1 MSIVLRQICLV
12 AEKLAPVLEDFKAVF
27 DMDVCFVDEGVAAF
41 GLENAL
47 MPIGTNFIEVVA
59 PVKEGTAAG
68 RYLARRGGNGGYM
81 VICAAASKDVQDD
94 VRARAAD
101 QGVRVAWE
109 HAHENGKYM
118 QLHPGDMGGSFF
130 EVDVTEPFEPEGFWP
145 PAGGRGWE
153 NKAGSTRVKAIR
165 AAELQSDT
173 PEPMAERWA
182 IIARRPLEIGEHGRF
197 YFDLE
202 NARVRF
208 VKAKDGRGPGLSAL
222 DIEVTD
228 KQAIL
233 AAAEK
238 RGLPCD
244 ETHVTL
250 CGTRFHLV

>member
-1 MSIVLRQICLV
+1 MTIVLRQICLV
-12 AEKLAPVLEDFKAVF
+12 AERLAPVLEDFKAAF

-47 MPIGTNFIEVVA
+47 IPIGTNFIEVVA

-68 RYLARRGGNGGYM
+68 RYLERRQGNGGYM
-81 VICAAASKDVQDD
+81 VICAAASKDIQDD

-101 QGVRVAWE
+101 QNVRVAWE
-109 HAHENGKYM
+109 HDHGSGRYM

-130 EVDVTEPFEPEGFWP
+130 EVDLTDPFEPEGFWP

-153 NKAGSTRVKAIR
+153 DKVNTSRVKAIR
-165 AAELQSDT
+165 AVELQSDS

-182 IIARRPLEIGEHGRF
+182 IIARRPLEIGEHNRA

-208 VKAKDGRGPGLSAL
+208 VKALDGRGPGLSAL

-228 KQAIL
+228 KEAIL
-233 AAAEK
+233 AAAQA
-238 RGLPCD
+238 RGLPHD